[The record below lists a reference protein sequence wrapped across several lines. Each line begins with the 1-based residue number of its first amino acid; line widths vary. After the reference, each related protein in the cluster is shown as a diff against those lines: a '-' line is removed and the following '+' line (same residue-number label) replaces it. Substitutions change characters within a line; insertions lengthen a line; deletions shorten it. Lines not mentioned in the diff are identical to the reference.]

1 MKEALIYF
9 LAIAISEV
17 ITVTIAPL
25 WGIVCHIVVLIA
37 LILHSVLVRRQTLQ
51 RLLISLALVP
61 LIRIVSLSVPLAN
74 IPRTWWYP
82 IIYTPLL
89 IAALEVVRITGYPL
103 KQIGLTLN
111 KARVQLLVALSG
123 LAIGVIEYFIL
134 GPEPM
139 IPEFTWQEI
148 WLPALIFLLF
158 TGFVEEFIFRG
169 VLQNTALEEYGN
181 RGIIYISLLFAIV
194 HMIHHSPLDIAFVFA
209 VAVYFGWVVKKTGSL
224 LGVSLAHGI
233 ANSVLYLIVPFF
245 F

>member
-9 LAIAISEV
+9 LAITISEV
-17 ITVTIAPL
+17 ITVTVAPL

-37 LILHSVLVRRQTLQ
+37 LILHSVLVGRQSLQ

-74 IPRTWWYP
+74 IPRAWWYP

-103 KQIGLTLN
+103 KQIGLAVN
-111 KARVQLLVALSG
+111 KVPVQLTVATSG
-123 LAIGVIEYFIL
+123 IAIGVVEYFIL
-134 GPEPM
+134 KPEPM
-139 IPEFTWQEI
+139 ISEFTWQEI
-148 WLPALIFLLF
+148 LLPALIFLLF

-181 RGIIYISLLFAIV
+181 WGIIYISLLFAIV
-194 HMIHHSPLDIAFVFA
+194 HMIHYSALDIAFVFT

-233 ANSVLYLIVPFF
+233 ANSILYLVVPFF

>member
-9 LAIAISEV
+9 LAITISEV

-37 LILHSVLVRRQTLQ
+37 LILHSVLVSRQTLQ

-74 IPRTWWYP
+74 IPRDWWYP

-111 KARVQLLVALSG
+111 KARVQLLIALSG
-123 LAIGVIEYFIL
+123 LAIGVIEYYIL
-134 GPEPM
+134 RPEPM
-139 IPEFTWQEI
+139 IPEFAWQEI

-158 TGFVEEFIFRG
+158 TGFVEELIFRG

-181 RGIIYISLLFAIV
+181 WGIIYISLLFAIV

-209 VAVYFGWVVKKTGSL
+209 VAVYFGWVVKRTGSL

-233 ANSVLYLIVPFF
+233 ANSILYLIIPFF

>member
-9 LAIAISEV
+9 LAITISEV

-37 LILHSVLVRRQTLQ
+37 LIVHSVLVGRQTLQ

-82 IIYTPLL
+82 VIYTPLL
-89 IAALEVVRITGYPL
+89 IAALEVVRITGYSL
-103 KQIGLTLN
+103 KQIGLTL
-111 KARVQLLVALSG
+111 KKVQVQLLVALSG
-123 LAIGVIEYFIL
+123 FAIGVVEYFIL
-134 GPEPM
+134 KPVPM
-139 IPEFTWQEI
+139 IPELTWQGI
-148 WLPALIFLLF
+148 LLPALIFLLF

-181 RGIIYISLLFAIV
+181 WGIIYISLLFAIV
-194 HMIHHSPLDIAFVFA
+194 HMIHHSPLDIAFVFI

-233 ANSVLYLIVPFF
+233 ANSILYLVVPFF